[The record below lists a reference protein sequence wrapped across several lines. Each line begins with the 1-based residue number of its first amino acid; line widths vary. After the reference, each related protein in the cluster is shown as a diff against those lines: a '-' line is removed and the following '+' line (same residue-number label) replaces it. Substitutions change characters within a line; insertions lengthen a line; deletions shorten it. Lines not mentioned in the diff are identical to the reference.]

1 MEILLS
7 LKSFGYGHGV
17 GLSQTGAD
25 SMAKEGSNYNDILTH
40 FYTGTQIL
48 KLE

>member
-1 MEILLS
+1 ME
-7 LKSFGYGHGV
+7 F

-25 SMAKEGSNYNDILTH
+25 SMAKKGHTYQEILTH
-40 FYTGTQIL
+40 FYTNTAVL